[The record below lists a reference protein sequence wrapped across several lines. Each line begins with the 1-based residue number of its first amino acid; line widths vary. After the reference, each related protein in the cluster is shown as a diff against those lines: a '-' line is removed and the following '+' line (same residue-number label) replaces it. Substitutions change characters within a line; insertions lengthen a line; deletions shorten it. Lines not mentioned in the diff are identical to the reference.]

1 MRKSI
6 LAIAVVLLG
15 ACSPQKTA
23 QEIIDESLKKSGIE
37 QLKSAELSFEF
48 RGNQFKAIRKNGAF
62 NLQRTS
68 QNSGNTILDRLSN
81 EGFVRTVN
89 DSLVTLTEKKSNS
102 LANAVNSVHYF
113 SVLPLG
119 LNDAAVHKKLL
130 GEEEI
135 KGTSYYKVA
144 VSFSEEGGGDD
155 FDDQFLYWFD
165 TESYQLKYLAYAY
178 HTNGGGMRFRAVKS
192 VTDTEGIQ
200 LANYDNYKPMNKEQ
214 RFDMLA
220 EAFEAGTLEKVSEI
234 ILERIEIRR
243 LP

>member
-62 NLQRTS
+62 NLQCTS

-89 DSLVTLTEKKSNS
+89 DSLVTLTEKK
-102 LANAVNSVHYF
+102 ATV
-113 SVLPLG
+113 
-119 LNDAAVHKKLL
+119 
-130 GEEEI
+130 
-135 KGTSYYKVA
+135 
-144 VSFSEEGGGDD
+144 
-155 FDDQFLYWFD
+155 
-165 TESYQLKYLAYAY
+165 
-178 HTNGGGMRFRAVKS
+178 
-192 VTDTEGIQ
+192 
-200 LANYDNYKPMNKEQ
+200 
-214 RFDMLA
+214 
-220 EAFEAGTLEKVSEI
+220 
-234 ILERIEIRR
+234 
-243 LP
+243 